1 MSEEESLNDE
11 SLNDEPIDSV
21 YPDEPVC
28 GQSSE
33 SLVPHTNPE
42 ETLSVFTN
50 DEITCF
56 TRRKEEGY
64 DIKTDLRYN
73 LWLSLQSSSSSHSDI
88 FNVRE

>member
-28 GQSSE
+28 EQSSE

-56 TRRKEEGY
+56 TRKEEGY
-64 DIKTDLRYN
+64 DIKTDRYN

-88 FNVRE
+88 FHVRE